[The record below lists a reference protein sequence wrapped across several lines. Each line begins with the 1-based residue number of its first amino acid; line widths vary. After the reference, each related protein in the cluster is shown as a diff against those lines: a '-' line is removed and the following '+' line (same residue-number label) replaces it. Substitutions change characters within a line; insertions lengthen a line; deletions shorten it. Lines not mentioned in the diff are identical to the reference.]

1 MEKRKGKFNG
11 KKYACIH
18 NLQGDV
24 MGLRDAAGTEVVC
37 HIYDA
42 WNKLLSTTGSMAA
55 SLGYLN
61 PFRYRGYVN
70 DEETGL
76 HYLKSNFITTNRWS
90 MQLLSRMTFLLRS
103 IVKMENF
110 LCI

>member
-76 HYLKSNFITTNRWS
+76 HYLKSNFITTNRATKNPATIYEKG
-90 MQLLSRMTFLLRS
+90 Q
-103 IVKMENF
+103 
-110 LCI
+110 